1 MLILPEINNKF
12 NIESQILKIVKND
25 SNYKNYDDTKYKDLI
40 EFINAEA
47 KKCNIEITNVF
58 DKQND
63 LAKKILEKFKN
74 HNDIKIK
81 NFFKELLPQI
91 SVKFPQYFTDINK
104 LDSNI
109 FEAQIDKFYKNFHK
123 ELIYSRKDFKNE
135 IDYLKIVG
143 NSYYERFKTEAGEVN
158 LNGIN
163 SKTIESQ
170 FKEYTKLLSIL
181 KNDLLSIQEKIKT
194 LQEAQLVL
202 SALSATFGITAGV
215 LAIASFFCP
224 PLATL
229 SSLFSMSTIVCGII
243 SSILKSRVHSLNL
256 KVLKIINNIKNLE
269 KFNFQWFGI
278 AEYIEF
284 AALTF
289 SGIKELI
296 SMNWPK
302 KFFDNNIPNPV
313 SSFISAAI
321 DISSIV
327 ESVEQIRKTIENQKN
342 IYKKTIEINNYLKN
356 IESIKWS
363 VVDETPQTAPYE
375 EGGTGGKNLKYKN
388 LKTQEIFT
396 LEELLSY
403 SKIKL
408 NLLGLT
414 KVYNSSLKEWYIKT
428 LPNKILIDNL
438 G

>member
-63 LAKKILEKFKN
+63 SAKKILEKFKN

-181 KNDLLSIQEKIKT
+181 KNDLLSIQEKIN
-194 LQEAQLVL
+194 
-202 SALSATFGITAGV
+202 
-215 LAIASFFCP
+215 
-224 PLATL
+224 
-229 SSLFSMSTIVCGII
+229 
-243 SSILKSRVHSLNL
+243 ILHS
-256 KVLKIINNIKNLE
+256 K
-269 KFNFQWFGI
+269 
-278 AEYIEF
+278 A
-284 AALTF
+284 
-289 SGIKELI
+289 
-296 SMNWPK
+296 M
-302 KFFDNNIPNPV
+302 
-313 SSFISAAI
+313 
-321 DISSIV
+321 
-327 ESVEQIRKTIENQKN
+327 
-342 IYKKTIEINNYLKN
+342 
-356 IESIKWS
+356 
-363 VVDETPQTAPYE
+363 
-375 EGGTGGKNLKYKN
+375 
-388 LKTQEIFT
+388 
-396 LEELLSY
+396 
-403 SKIKL
+403 
-408 NLLGLT
+408 LT
-414 KVYNSSLKEWYIKT
+414 KIFQT
-428 LPNKILIDNL
+428 CF
-438 G
+438 